1 VKIGKHELRLSLTRS
16 LFGIGVTALVFSAL
30 VGLLSVAAFFQ
41 LKLRDPLA
49 SPALVALYERLREN
63 PEDRAI
69 KDQIRDLDLLAR
81 RAYFASRDQVTS
93 GGVLVFA
100 GTAVFVLSFAA
111 REALRRKLPAS
122 PRGKPQPAL
131 PAARLRARLLV
142 AAGGIALLAGA
153 FLLVFAV
160 APLMDSFRSVA
171 AADAAVPREPAAGV
185 APAESATLPSA
196 SPAAQDESSW
206 PNYRGP
212 GGRLIAPPGDY
223 PTAWDGKSGQGV
235 LWKATP
241 RLHGNNSP
249 VVDGGRVFV
258 SGANKTGAEIYGYDA
273 AGGKLLFTA
282 KVAFS
287 SAGRKAK
294 VDERNVGYAAPTLAA
309 DGRYVAGIFAGGD
322 VVCLDHDGKIL
333 WQKNLGTPL
342 LNYGY
347 ASSPIV
353 WNGLLIVQLDWESSP
368 RLLALDLASGEPRW
382 ETKQD
387 VFSSWASP
395 VVGESRGK
403 PAVFVSTNPYVAAY
417 DAATGAELWSADVM
431 TGEIGS
437 SPAFADGVVFAGNET
452 AVLAAFKADDGK
464 QLWEYYEDLPSV
476 ASPAVKDGLLFM
488 ASAAGAVTCVDAVTG
503 KAAWREEFTDGFYS
517 SPVIAGDKLYLTDR
531 EGVTHILG
539 AARAFTRVAACALG
553 EPVDATPAFADGRI
567 YFRGKTNLYCIGK

>member
-1 VKIGKHELRLSLTRS
+1 MKIDKPELILSLTRS
-16 LFGIGVTALVFSAL
+16 LFGIGVTAVIFSAL
-30 VGLLSVAAFFQ
+30 VGLLSAAAFFQ

-49 SPALVALYERLREN
+49 SPALVVLYERLREN

-69 KDQIRDLDLLAR
+69 KDEIRDLDLLAR
-81 RAYFASRDQVTS
+81 RAYFASRGQVTS
-93 GGVLVFA
+93 GGILVFA

-131 PAARLRARLLV
+131 PAVRLRARVLV

-160 APLMDSFRSVA
+160 APFMDSFRMA
-171 AADAAVPREPAAGV
+171 AAVPEKPAANG
-185 APAESATLPSA
+185 APPESA
-196 SPAAQDESSW
+196 SPASAAPAAPVEAAW

-212 GGRLIAPPGDY
+212 GGRLIAPPGEY
-223 PTAWDGKSGQGV
+223 PTAWNG
-235 LWKATP
+235 ATGEGIVWQAKP
-241 RLHGNNSP
+241 RLPGNNSP
-249 VVDGGRVFV
+249 VVFGGRVFV
-258 SGANKTGAEIYGYDA
+258 SGADKTGAEIYGYDA
-273 AGGKLLFTA
+273 AEGKLLFTA
-282 KVAFS
+282 RVAFS
-287 SAGRKAK
+287 PAGRAAK
-294 VDERNVGYAAPTLAA
+294 VDEKYVGYAAPTLAA

-452 AVLAAFKADDGK
+452 AVLAAFTADDGK

-488 ASAAGAVTCVDAVTG
+488 ASAAGAVTCVDAATG
-503 KAAWREEFTDGFYS
+503 KAVWREEFTDGFYS

-539 AARAFTRVAACALG
+539 AARAYAPVTACSLG
-553 EPVDATPAFADGRI
+553 EPVDATPAFADNRI
-567 YFRGKTNLYCIGK
+567 YIRGKTNLYCVGK